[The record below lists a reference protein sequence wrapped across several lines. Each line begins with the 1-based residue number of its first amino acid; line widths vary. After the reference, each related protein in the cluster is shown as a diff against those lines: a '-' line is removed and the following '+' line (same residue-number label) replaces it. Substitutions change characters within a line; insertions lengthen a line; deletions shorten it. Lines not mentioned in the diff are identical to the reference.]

1 MGSFPETYSDPK
13 SLGKCYTTID
23 CDSEKTGFLARA
35 NAARFQPA
43 QVIGPLG
50 YVCTATD
57 EFLTSLKFHFFK
69 FIFLLLITKKENH
82 KQLQ

>member
-23 CDSEKTGFLARA
+23 CDSEKTGFLTRA

-57 EFLTSLKFHFFK
+57 EFLTSLKF
-69 FIFLLLITKKENH
+69 IFLNLFFYY
-82 KQLQ
+82 